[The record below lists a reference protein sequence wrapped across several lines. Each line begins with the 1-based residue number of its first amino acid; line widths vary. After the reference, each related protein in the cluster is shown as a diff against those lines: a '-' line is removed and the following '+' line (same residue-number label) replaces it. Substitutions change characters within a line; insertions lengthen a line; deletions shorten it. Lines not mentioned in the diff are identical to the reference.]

1 MEFYSNV
8 ALYILYIS
16 LNLKEKNLYQLNSS
30 YSSIVYIAKK
40 ETCNK
45 KFRMNKHNYTL
56 MNFFFVFWTM
66 CNNYKAQK
74 TTQIARKNEVTHK
87 QFKLRWF

>member
-56 MNFFFVFWTM
+56 MNFFLYFERCAITIKHKKQLRLQEKM
-66 CNNYKAQK
+66 KSHINNL
-74 TTQIARKNEVTHK
+74 N
-87 QFKLRWF
+87 